1 MADVFL
7 SYAREDEARVGAL
20 VRLLEA
26 QRLSVFWDRQIPPGQ
41 TWRESIGRALA
52 DARCVVVAWSAHSI
66 ASDFVAEEADDAR
79 RRGLLVPVLIDP
91 VLPPLGFR
99 SVQAADLHDLGS
111 ADPPANSAALVD
123 AVRAVLRQHAA
134 QRQPPPQ
141 SQSQPQP
148 PPQPLPRPQ
157 APALPRQQP
166 AASGFAVPP
175 AGSSSAA
182 GSSGRP
188 ARTRRIGLA
197 AAMIAAIAA
206 IAAAGAWRWLRQ
218 PPAPAAPSISEG
230 RERLPSRDGRARP
243 VAPTRVQLLD
253 AQFPESGGTVLR
265 LRLTLGGRSAQ
276 TVAARD
282 SFALLRRD
290 GGEEPPADS
299 RPVFETL
306 EPGATI
312 DFVLRFAGTDGVTLR
327 TMLPD
332 GAPIDTPLP
341 PPR

>member
-1 MADVFL
+1 
-7 SYAREDEARVGAL
+7 
-20 VRLLEA
+20 
-26 QRLSVFWDRQIPPGQ
+26 
-41 TWRESIGRALA
+41 
-52 DARCVVVAWSAHSI
+52 
-66 ASDFVAEEADDAR
+66 
-79 RRGLLVPVLIDP
+79 

-123 AVRAVLRQHAA
+123 AVRAVLRQ
-134 QRQPPPQ
+134 QPPPQ

-206 IAAAGAWRWLRQ
+206 IAAAGAWQWLRQ

-327 TMLPD
+327 TTLPD

>member
-1 MADVFL
+1 
-7 SYAREDEARVGAL
+7 
-20 VRLLEA
+20 
-26 QRLSVFWDRQIPPGQ
+26 
-41 TWRESIGRALA
+41 
-52 DARCVVVAWSAHSI
+52 
-66 ASDFVAEEADDAR
+66 
-79 RRGLLVPVLIDP
+79 
-91 VLPPLGFR
+91 
-99 SVQAADLHDLGS
+99 
-111 ADPPANSAALVD
+111 
-123 AVRAVLRQHAA
+123 
-134 QRQPPPQ
+134 
-141 SQSQPQP
+141 
-148 PPQPLPRPQ
+148 
-157 APALPRQQP
+157 
-166 AASGFAVPP
+166 
-175 AGSSSAA
+175 
-182 GSSGRP
+182 P

-206 IAAAGAWRWLRQ
+206 IAAAGAWQWLRQ

-327 TMLPD
+327 TTLPD

>member
-123 AVRAVLRQHAA
+123 AVRAVLRQ
-134 QRQPPPQ
+134 QPPPQ

-206 IAAAGAWRWLRQ
+206 IAAAGAWQWLRQ

-327 TMLPD
+327 TTLPD

>member
-79 RRGLLVPVLIDP
+79 RRGVLVPVLIDP

-111 ADPPANSAALVD
+111 ADPPANGAALVD

-157 APALPRQQP
+157 APAPPRQQP

-206 IAAAGAWRWLRQ
+206 IAAAGAWQWLRQ

-230 RERLPSRDGRARP
+230 RERLPSRDGAARP

-312 DFVLRFAGTDGVTLR
+312 DFVLRFAGTGGVTLR
-327 TMLPD
+327 TTLPD